1 MDTRIDER
9 DLRLLEGDPYTF
21 AVLRRILRTPC
32 ELVLTDHE
40 KLILCHSES
49 RYPVWLWTPD
59 GLSDG
64 DKARAWAVAQEHRPL
79 SAGYRYNMK
88 YELAEDFIARGEANG
103 ISVGI
108 VARLFAY
115 DCPAPVAPARPTDG
129 RACLCGPEDLDT
141 VATLLRGFYWE
152 IGERNIDAEYC
163 RARATDAVA
172 RQGLFL
178 WKDASGRI
186 ASICGLRRADDL
198 GSLGPVY
205 TSPAFRRRHYAQ
217 HLVYHVTRL
226 AAAEGLR
233 PMLYTDAEYP
243 ASNACYRGVGY
254 ALRGRLCTLA
264 ADRRGE

>member
-1 MDTRIDER
+1 MDHTIDDR

-21 AVLRRILRTPC
+21 AVLRRILRGPC
-32 ELVLTDHE
+32 ELLLTDHE
-40 KLILCHSES
+40 ALILCHSES

-64 DKARAWAVAQEHRPL
+64 DKARVWALAQQHRPL
-79 SAGYRYNMK
+79 AAGYRYNMK
-88 YELAEDFIARGEANG
+88 YELAEGFIARAEAEG
-103 ISVGI
+103 VPARI

-115 DCPAPVAPARPTDG
+115 DCPAPVAPALPTDG
-129 RACLCGPEDLDT
+129 KACLCCPEDLDT

-163 RARATDAVA
+163 RARAAEAVA
-172 RQGLFL
+172 NQALFL

-186 ASICGLRRADDL
+186 VSCCSLRRVDDL
-198 GSLGPVY
+198 GSLGSVY

-217 HLVYHVTRL
+217 HLVYHVTRR
-226 AAAEGLR
+226 AADMGLR

-254 ALRGRLCTLA
+254 ALRGRLCTVA
-264 ADRRGE
+264 AAREAQ